1 MVNKYYCYVDE
12 TGQDTKGD
20 IFIVTVVIPG
30 NRDEVLEYLEKVEIQ
45 SGKEKFKWGKAD
57 PNKRFNYI
65 ETILNQRK
73 YSLKTYYSFYKNTK
87 EYKTLTIIT
96 IFKAV
101 QSIKNFKNHKFI
113 ISVDAL
119 GEKDRRYYGSELH
132 KMGIPSRQVK
142 GVRRDESNALIRLAD
157 SVCGFIRDVIEE
169 EPKTKDEKLA
179 KLYKKA
185 MKEDI
190 LIEV

>member
-20 IFIVTVVIPG
+20 IFVVTVVIPG

-101 QSIKNFKNHKFI
+101 QSIDNFKSHKFI
-113 ISVDAL
+113 IFVDAL
-119 GEKDRRYYGSELH
+119 GEKDRRFYGSELH

-179 KLYKKA
+179 QLYKKA

>member
-1 MVNKYYCYVDE
+1 MTPKRFYCYVDE
-12 TGQDTKGD
+12 TGQDTEGD
-20 IFIVTVVIPG
+20 IFVVTVIIPG
-30 NRDEVLEYLEKVEIQ
+30 NRDEVLEYLEKVEVQ

-57 PNKRFNYI
+57 PKKRFNYI

-73 YSLKTYYSFYKNTK
+73 YPLKTYYSFYKNTK
-87 EYKTLTIIT
+87 EYKTLT
-96 IFKAV
+96 
-101 QSIKNFKNHKFI
+101 NHKFI

-169 EPKTKDEKLA
+169 KPKKEDEKLT